1 MPKRR
6 DETYVSRD
14 YSYRRDLS
22 LTEMLPALGAGVV
35 VGAAAF
41 YVARILLQRTPLVP
55 GALEPVER
63 IEPRRRRGDRAFRA
77 AEKRASG
84 G

>member
-22 LTEMLPALGAGVV
+22 LTEMIPAIGAGVA
-35 VGAAAF
+35 VGVAAF
-41 YVARILLQRTPLVP
+41 YVARLLLQRTPLVS

-63 IEPRRRRGDRAFRA
+63 IEPRRRKSDRAFRA
-77 AEKRASG
+77 AETRASG
-84 G
+84 A